1 MNIFEGQIEIGITY
15 AVVFKIIFAFDKYLP
30 GLVMC
35 ISIHLAFERKCA
47 LLVSFELEN
56 LLIFK
61 EDQVQSVPLTPL
73 PFLL

>member
-1 MNIFEGQIEIGITY
+1 MNIFEGQVEIGVTY
-15 AVVFKIIFAFDKYLP
+15 PVVFKIIVTFDKYLP

-47 LLVSFELEN
+47 LPVSFGLEK

-61 EDQVQSVPLTPL
+61 EDQVQSVLLTPL